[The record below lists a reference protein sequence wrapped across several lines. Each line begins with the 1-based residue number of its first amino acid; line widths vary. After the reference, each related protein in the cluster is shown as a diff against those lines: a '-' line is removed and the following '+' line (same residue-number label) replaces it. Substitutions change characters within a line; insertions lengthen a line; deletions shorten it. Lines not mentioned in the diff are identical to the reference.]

1 MFESQ
6 KKTIYLHST
15 AGTTHGRWRW
25 AFAATTRDAL
35 PRRHGKGAMELEGRI
50 IGVPKGAN
58 GCAQTE
64 LLSITGKK
72 KKRETKRW

>member
-1 MFESQ
+1 
-6 KKTIYLHST
+6 
-15 AGTTHGRWRW
+15 
-25 AFAATTRDAL
+25 
-35 PRRHGKGAMELEGRI
+35 MELEGRI

-72 KKRETKRW
+72 KKKRETKRW